1 MHGKGPVLTYIKYC
15 FIYSIFDANDDDND
29 LEGIY
34 RVQGLANQINVFL
47 GC

>member
-15 FIYSIFDANDDDND
+15 FIYSIFDDDDND

-34 RVQGLANQINVFL
+34 RVQGLTNQIYVFL